1 MSAFMK
7 HGEDGE
13 IEEGEIEDG
22 EIEEGEESEPPAFAD
37 VVGKKS
43 HAVGK
48 TEHGFSHEDMEKMR
62 WFIKNRDS
70 YKDEIDYHTVN
81 AVEELT
87 DDYIIELL
95 KTNFNFT
102 EDFKLQGETIDEAN
116 KRRKHTY
123 KFNGNT
129 YLVQPHPIQYKEKT
143 KYYNDNLKKNSIF
156 KNIPAIMLYEI
167 LIGVNMKCLYTPGVG
182 NYLPGSNEGLPYG
195 ANGEH
200 KGGKK
205 SRKNKKNKKRKSR
218 KIYSFA

>member
-1 MSAFMK
+1 MYAFMK
-7 HGEDGE
+7 HRDEGEIEEGE
-13 IEEGEIEDG
+13 IEEGEIED
-22 EIEEGEESEPPAFAD
+22 EESEPPAFAD
-37 VVGKKS
+37 VVGKKR

-70 YKDEIDYHTVN
+70 YKEEIDYHTVN

-102 EDFKLQGETIDEAN
+102 EDFTLPGETIDEAN

-129 YLVQPHPIQYKEKT
+129 YLVQPHPMQYKEKT
-143 KYYNDNLKKNSIF
+143 EHYKEKIYANSIF
-156 KNIPAIMLYEI
+156 KDIPGIMLYEI
-167 LIGVNMKCLYTPGVG
+167 LIGVNTKCLYTPGIG
-182 NYLPGSNEGLPYG
+182 NYLPGSNAGLPYG
-195 ANGEH
+195 ANGENI

-218 KIYSFA
+218 KVYSFA